1 MRRTSSK
8 SLAFA
13 SAASA
18 LALFAALQVGPSE
31 AAPAPSQAAP
41 LLRPAAKIVKRL
53 PAGHDEL
60 VFSGENASRTWQ
72 VYLSPT
78 EAARISSFQ
87 LGMLNSAVVLPER
100 SFLKLTIN
108 GRIVSILPVRNADK
122 MGSYQVKVPPGL
134 LVSGANAVQVGVAL
148 SHRVDCSVKA
158 TYELWAT
165 LDPNQTGFLVDG
177 GAPNS
182 VRSLDELAADPLDAD
197 GATRIHLRMPDNA
210 DAAQVGRAGRLVN
223 ALVRRAGLM
232 RPIVDVSADVGQG
245 PGFDIVLARG
255 APAEDVLRTIRILG
269 REDGVTLGRDLASDR
284 LVLLMSAN
292 DDADLDG
299 MIAAL
304 DRSAPAAKTRAARG
318 GVDIDEGIT
327 KNFAQLGFSSEPFGG
342 RHYLS
347 SVDINLP
354 SDFYAA
360 NDDKGRVWLDG
371 AHSGSLDA
379 NAELIFRVNGTIVST
394 MPLAEGRE
402 EQFSRKQVNLPLR
415 YFHPGHNEVA
425 IEGLVTSPADQQC
438 DVVNM
443 PHEARLVLSGSSEL
457 EIPHFAR
464 MATVPQIPSAI
475 STLAQSSRGLRPQ
488 LYLAGLDPKSIGAA
502 LTVLAN
508 MAASVGPIDTPVIHL
523 DPPSQGDVPGI
534 VIGSLDQLPPMLS
547 SPLRAVT
554 KAPMTLSEASD
565 ADPAAP
571 SRPPPRR

>member
-245 PGFDIVLARG
+245 PGFDIVLALKEEFAHRSG
-255 APAEDVLRTIRILG
+255 GDLR
-269 REDGVTLGRDLASDR
+269 
-284 LVLLMSAN
+284 
-292 DDADLDG
+292 
-299 MIAAL
+299 
-304 DRSAPAAKTRAARG
+304 
-318 GVDIDEGIT
+318 
-327 KNFAQLGFSSEPFGG
+327 
-342 RHYLS
+342 
-347 SVDINLP
+347 
-354 SDFYAA
+354 
-360 NDDKGRVWLDG
+360 
-371 AHSGSLDA
+371 
-379 NAELIFRVNGTIVST
+379 
-394 MPLAEGRE
+394 
-402 EQFSRKQVNLPLR
+402 
-415 YFHPGHNEVA
+415 
-425 IEGLVTSPADQQC
+425 
-438 DVVNM
+438 
-443 PHEARLVLSGSSEL
+443 
-457 EIPHFAR
+457 
-464 MATVPQIPSAI
+464 
-475 STLAQSSRGLRPQ
+475 
-488 LYLAGLDPKSIGAA
+488 
-502 LTVLAN
+502 
-508 MAASVGPIDTPVIHL
+508 
-523 DPPSQGDVPGI
+523 
-534 VIGSLDQLPPMLS
+534 
-547 SPLRAVT
+547 
-554 KAPMTLSEASD
+554 
-565 ADPAAP
+565 
-571 SRPPPRR
+571 